1 VADGFVTFLFL
12 LKGTSMLVLSR
23 KSGQEIQI
31 GEDIVITVISTGPG
45 KVRLGVTAPA
55 GLRVMRTEL
64 LLGGAADQT
73 QDRTSEGVC
82 GA

>member
-1 VADGFVTFLFL
+1 
-12 LKGTSMLVLSR
+12 MLVLSR
-23 KSGQEIQI
+23 KSGQEIQV